1 MYDDALL
8 LDMIMSIERE
18 VEGGEERKGT
28 QGRRDDIVSYNM
40 LMLLA

>member
-18 VEGGEERKGT
+18 VEGGEERNGT
-28 QGRRDDIVSYNM
+28 QGRDDIVNNNM